1 MVCTHPEPV
10 LPAQCV
16 LPRVQSGQPCP
27 IPGPSGLMHESTCRE
42 SRGVLLWSMPVALM
56 EVSPQPLASREKA
69 AVEFCPPHQL
79 LVSSQG
85 FFISLAS
92 TCSDVVARPD
102 HGFQGQD

>member
-1 MVCTHPEPV
+1 M
-10 LPAQCV
+10 
-16 LPRVQSGQPCP
+16 
-27 IPGPSGLMHESTCRE
+27 
-42 SRGVLLWSMPVALM
+42 LLWSMPVALM